1 MPRPKALDVE
11 RAQNA
16 DALIPS
22 PRRSARLQRISPQP
36 ATPAIQSPGDTRPTH
51 KRSRESIPP
60 DDDNLT
66 SKLSKSEMV
75 IATPRAMLKPGASL
89 KTVSKPPAPTVSD
102 GSEEEEPHGSQQVAS
117 KGKEKMTPQEQAV
130 EAVLHASPDNPY
142 DILDVPDPSSVRT
155 IQQAYRHLARLIH
168 PDKTKLQGAEDA
180 FKRLN
185 WAGQMLNV
193 PDAAFAAN
201 AFTEEAN
208 EELDDDGDTPM
219 LDPDHHDPDP
229 RPMPNAYIQTLYRQA
244 TPFVKRLFENPDDTE
259 AKAELNRMNKLIS
272 ADIRNNGL
280 SSTKKPSVFII
291 QYQALAS
298 QAAMARLLVQ
308 ALKST
313 PAEHFRIKYEDTK
326 EQMNEANNLIEILVE
341 ENHYPTCW
349 KVKFSLSENGKQ
361 LLMSYPEEDEPQPV
375 VMGTETS
382 NPPRTNATWRPG
394 LTRQLEPILACKEL
408 FRTRKQGR
416 KLRTPEVTGHLFIV
430 QANGPDSQICEIRS
444 GSEIGWRTTHAYTA
458 LPDRKMVGWSKSMSD
473 NYEEIDGI
481 LKVAYSEDKPG
492 LGLLVCV
499 KVPGSDGEMDWIT
512 RTTLRDIWGIGDA
525 DATINEIFESEGEIP
540 PRGRTRIEYKPRR
553 AVDYKRQKE
562 QDNVSSDEATSDESD
577 SGVDYHR
584 PSRYSTRATKRV
596 THRGHNQPSRR
607 SAAAP
612 STSLTRQHYR
622 QGRKSRM
629 LKSSAAQDEDSEIA
643 KLQSQ
648 LAQIR
653 QELNRLHLR
662 N

>member
-11 RAQNA
+11 RAQRANA
-16 DALIPS
+16 SIPS
-22 PRRSARLQRISPQP
+22 PRRSARLQGFSPQP
-36 ATPAIQSPGDTRPTH
+36 ATPAIQLPGDTLPTH
-51 KRSRESIPP
+51 KRPRESPPP
-60 DDDNLT
+60 DDENLT

-102 GSEEEEPHGSQQVAS
+102 ASEEEEPHGSQQVAS
-117 KGKEKMTPQEQAV
+117 KGKMKMTPQEQAV

-142 DILDVPDPSSVRT
+142 DILDVPDPSGIRD
-155 IQQAYRHLARLIH
+155 IQQAYRSLALLIH
-168 PDKTKLQGAEDA
+168 PDKNKHQGAEEA

-185 WAGQMLNV
+185 WAGRKLKV
-193 PDAAFAAN
+193 PNAAFAAN
-201 AFTEEAN
+201 AFTDEPN
-208 EELDDDGDTPM
+208 EELDDDGDIPM
-219 LDPDHHDPDP
+219 LDPDYHDPDP
-229 RPMPNAYIQTLYRQA
+229 RPMPNEYIKNLYRQA
-244 TPFVKRLFENPDDTE
+244 TPFVKRLFENPNDTE
-259 AKAELNRMNKLIS
+259 AEAKLNRMNKLIS
-272 ADIRNNGL
+272 ADNKKNGL
-280 SSTKKPSVFII
+280 SATKECSVFII
-291 QYQALAS
+291 QYKAFAS
-298 QAAMARLLVQ
+298 QATMAQFLVQ

-326 EQMNEANNLIEILVE
+326 EQMDKANNFIKMLVE

-361 LLMSYPEEDEPQPV
+361 LLISYPEEEEPQPV
-375 VMGTETS
+375 VMDTEAS
-382 NPPRTNATWRPG
+382 NPPRTNAIWRPG

-416 KLRTPEVTGHLFIV
+416 KLRTPEVMGHLFIV
-430 QANGPDSQICEIRS
+430 QADPNSQLCEIRS

-458 LPDRKMVGWSKSMSD
+458 LPDRRMVGWSNSMSD

-499 KVPGSDGEMDWIT
+499 KVPGSDGETDWIT

-540 PRGRTRIEYKPRR
+540 PERRRRVEYKLRR

-562 QDNVSSDEATSDESD
+562 QDSVSSDEVTSDESD

-584 PSRYSTRATKRV
+584 PRRYTTRASKRV
-596 THRGHNQPSRR
+596 THRGHNRPSRHF
-607 SAAAP
+607 AAAP
-612 STSLTRQHYR
+612 SASSTRQHYR
-622 QGRKSRM
+622 QGRQSRM

-643 KLQSQ
+643 NLQSQ
-648 LAQIR
+648 LAQMR

-662 N
+662 S